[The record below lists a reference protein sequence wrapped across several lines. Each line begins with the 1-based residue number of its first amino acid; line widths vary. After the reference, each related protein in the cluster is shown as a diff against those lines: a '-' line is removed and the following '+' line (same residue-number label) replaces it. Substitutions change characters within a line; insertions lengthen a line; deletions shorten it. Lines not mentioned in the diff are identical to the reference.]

1 METTLLA
8 LVDRLSHILPSEQA
22 VMAEV
27 ERLIRT
33 HEVRLV
39 GQFTDS
45 HIVH

>member
-8 LVDRLSHILPSEQA
+8 LVDRLSHSLTSEAEIL
-22 VMAEV
+22 AEV
-27 ERLIRT
+27 ERLVRT

-39 GQFTDS
+39 GQFTDQ